1 MKKKI
6 ILFAALLVG
15 MTAFAVEPGLQAVY
29 TIPAQGGEIT
39 FSPDPYTT
47 TTATFTITA
56 TPNTAD
62 GYEFLKWAD
71 GDNTNPRTVSPTDD
85 IVYKA
90 IFVKT
95 DLLNYAEGTV
105 SVAVKDAGT
114 AITPMTYSLTF
125 NPAGYNSFTEWNNGE
140 TALTTD
146 YLVADG
152 KVVPVFG
159 KNLLNEITD
168 GGCGTITFEPTT
180 GGYILTAVP
189 DEGYYLVQWED
200 GTNTN
205 PRTVGH
211 EEKIYTASFA
221 QIPTGSI
228 QGQNGS
234 YATFADAFAANET
247 NLKLLSELTEDV
259 TLPAGKTITI
269 DGNNQTILGDMTV
282 DYGTTLNVTSALT
295 LNNLYLNATTG
306 ISSQLMGENNIT
318 AQMWIDI
325 KLEANQTTASDA
337 KWYAISVPF
346 EVDINSGVYHNDGT
360 KATNIT
366 DYLAW
371 EYNGTLRASYTGM
384 DGNGWEKMNKATG
397 TMTAGRFYM
406 FGINGSDNVWRFKKT
421 GAFGSTS
428 VSLSEFP
435 AGDDINKGWNAV
447 GNSTLLYSKATITDI
462 NYAQVY
468 DNGDAAGRYIPKSL
482 SNTTFV
488 MACPFF
494 VQTSANGT
502 MTLTAN
508 NETDPGKRY
517 LVWNADPSCEL
528 HLNNAEGK
536 NIDALF
542 LTTSENAENRYV
554 IGKDVAKLMG
564 NANGAYIWANGYGQR
579 LCAQDTRME
588 DGVALFSVSIY
599 APAAGTYRLQAFAD
613 ATDEIW
619 LLQGEERL
627 ANLAEDDYEL
637 YLTKGTSDYIVQ
649 FGSPRTMPTDLN
661 VIGVDG
667 KVLKVIRDNHLMIY
681 INNRIFDAQGKQLK

>member
-1 MKKKI
+1 MKK
-6 ILFAALLVG
+6 ILIFVGVLVSVAIWADPVG
-15 MTAFAVEPGLQAVY
+15 YQGYYIT
-29 TIPAQGGEIT
+29 PAQGGNVSCEQQGDN
-39 FSPDPYTT
+39 FVL
-47 TTATFTITA
+47 TAEANST
-56 TPNTAD
+56 D
-62 GYEFLKWAD
+62 GYIFQSWSD
-71 GDNTNPRTVSPTDD
+71 DITDNPRIVSPIDD
-85 IVYKA
+85 AVFKA
-90 IFVKT
+90 VFVHQPSVNPIGGSVT
-95 DLLNYAEGTV
+95 VEVIDEGTSITPITYQLSYSAEG
-105 SVAVKDAGT
+105 SPIEGW
-114 AITPMTYSLTF
+114 S
-125 NPAGYNSFTEWNNGE
+125 NGE
-140 TALTTD
+140 IGNSTSYQ
-146 YLVADG
+146 YLDG
-152 KVVPVFG
+152 NVVPKF
-159 KNLLNEITD
+159 KSLLYQVVETE
-168 GGCGTITFEPTT
+168 CGTITIEKKL
-180 GGYILTAVP
+180 GGYVLTAEP
-189 DEGYYLVQWED
+189 EDGYMLEKWED
-200 GTNTN
+200 NSTELT
-205 PRTVGH
+205 RTVYNL
-211 EEKIYTASFA
+211 ELLYSAFFK

-234 YATFADAFAANET
+234 YATFADAIAANET
-247 NLKLLSELTEDV
+247 NLKLLGGITEDI
-259 TLPAGKTITI
+259 TIPAGKTITI
-269 DGNNQTILGDMTV
+269 DGNNQTIVGNMTV
-282 DYGTTLNVTSALT
+282 ENGAILNVTSALT

-325 KLEANQTTASDA
+325 KLEADKTSASDA

-421 GAFGSTS
+421 GAFGTTS
-428 VSLSEFP
+428 VALSEFP

-447 GNSTLLYSKATITDI
+447 GNSTLLYSQAAITDI
-462 NYAQVY
+462 SYAQVY
-468 DNGDAAGRYIPKSL
+468 DNSDAAGRYIPKSL
-482 SNTTFV
+482 NNTTFV

-508 NETDPGKRY
+508 NETDPDKRY

-528 HLNNAEGK
+528 HLNNADGK
-536 NIDALF
+536 NIDVLF

-564 NANGAYIWANGYGQR
+564 NANGAYLWANGYGQR
-579 LCAQDTRME
+579 LCAQDTRIE

-599 APAAGTYRLQAFAD
+599 APAAGTYRLQALAD
-613 ATDEIW
+613 ATDEVW

-661 VIGVDG
+661 VIGADG
-667 KVLKVIRDNHLMIY
+667 KMLKVIRDNHLMIY
-681 INNRIFDAQGKQLK
+681 INNRIFDAQGQQLK